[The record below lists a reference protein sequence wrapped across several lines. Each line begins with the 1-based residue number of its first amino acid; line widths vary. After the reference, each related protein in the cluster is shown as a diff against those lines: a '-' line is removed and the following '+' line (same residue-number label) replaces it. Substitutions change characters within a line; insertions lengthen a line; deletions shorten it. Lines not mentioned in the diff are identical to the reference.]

1 MRVFGL
7 IGHPLSHSWSADFWN
22 TAFARNAMHDCV
34 YHNYDLADVNDLTAL
49 INANPNI
56 EGLNVTIPHKTAA
69 MPLLDRIDPIAEAIG
84 AVNTI
89 HIVDGKTI
97 GYNTDAE
104 GFRRCI
110 RPFLEPMHDKALVLG
125 TGGASLAVK
134 HVLQSLGIPVFRVS
148 RKADEG
154 DITYEALSDSIV
166 ASCRLIVNC
175 TPVGMA
181 GFSDDSPIRTE
192 GVTPNH
198 FVADLIYNPSETKLM
213 RAARERGAIAINGAD
228 MLRFQAEE
236 AMRIFFGQALP

>member
-7 IGHPLSHSWSADFWN
+7 IGHPLSHSWSAEFWN
-22 TAFARNAMHDCV
+22 AAFARNAMHDCV
-34 YHNYDLADVNDLTAL
+34 YRNYDLADVHDLTTL
-49 INANPNI
+49 INAHPNI

-89 HIVDGKTI
+89 HIVDGKTT

-104 GFRRCI
+104 GFRRSI
-110 RPFLEPMHDKALVLG
+110 RPFLEPNHDKALVLG

-154 DITYEALSDSIV
+154 DITYQALSDSIV
-166 ASCRLIVNC
+166 ANCRLIVNC

-181 GFSDDSPIRTE
+181 GFSDDSPISTD
-192 GVTPNH
+192 GIGAQHLV
-198 FVADLIYNPSETKLM
+198 VDLIYNPSETPLM
-213 RAARERGAIAINGAD
+213 RQARQKGATAINGAD

-236 AMRIFFGQALP
+236 AMRIFFGRVL